1 VTPPPAPNQALSDL
15 VDSIAVVRL
24 PLKTKFRGVTNR
36 ELMLFRGSKRW
47 AEFSPFL
54 EYDDAESALWLK
66 AALDWSNNPQPEP
79 VRKSIRVNAT
89 LPAVAATEVES
100 VLSAFGAFE
109 TVKLKVAEAGQGLEQ
124 DLARI
129 IEVRRLYPGARLRLD
144 ANGGLSVAQALALAE
159 IIVRG
164 DLAVEY
170 LEQPVATLEEMVAL
184 KAELARREL
193 PVPIAADELVRRASD
208 PLAIAR
214 AGGADLLVL
223 KAAPLGGVAQALK
236 IAAEA
241 KLPTV
246 VSSAIESSV
255 GLAMGLHLAAT
266 LPEARFDSGLAT
278 AALLAADVT
287 REPLMP
293 SGGAIELREVEPD
306 PELLERYAVEPER
319 RDWWL
324 DRAARCL
331 ELL

>member
-1 VTPPPAPNQALSDL
+1 
-15 VDSIAVVRL
+15 
-24 PLKTKFRGVTNR
+24 
-36 ELMLFRGSKRW
+36 MLFRGERW

-54 EYDDAESALWLK
+54 EYDHLESSQWLK
-66 AALDWSNNPQPEP
+66 AALDWAHNPQPAALRES
-79 VRKSIRVNAT
+79 VRVNAT
-89 LPAVAATEVES
+89 LPAVTPAEVEQT
-100 VLSAFGAFE
+100 LSAFGAFE
-109 TVKLKVAEAGQGLEQ
+109 TVKLKIAEAGQGLEQ
-124 DLARI
+124 DIARI

-144 ANGGLSVAQALALAE
+144 ANGALSVAQALALAE

-170 LEQPVATLEEMVAL
+170 LEQPVATLEDMVAL
-184 KAELARREL
+184 RAELARREL
-193 PVPIAADELVRRASD
+193 PVPIAADELVRRAED

-223 KAAPLGGVAQALK
+223 KAAPLGGVSAALK

-241 KLPTV
+241 QLPAV
-246 VSSAIESSV
+246 VSSALESSV
-255 GLAMGLHLAAT
+255 GLAMGLHLAAA

-293 SGGAIELREVEPD
+293 VAGEIRLREIEPD
-306 PELLERYAVEPER
+306 PELVERYEVEPER
-319 RDWWL
+319 RDWWFA
-324 DRAARCL
+324 RAEACL